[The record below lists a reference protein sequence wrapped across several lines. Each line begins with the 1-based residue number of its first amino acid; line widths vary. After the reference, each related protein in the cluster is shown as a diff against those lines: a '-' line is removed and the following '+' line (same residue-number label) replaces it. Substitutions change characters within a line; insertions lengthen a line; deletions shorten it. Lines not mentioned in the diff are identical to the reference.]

1 MIEVFCFKLF
11 FFFFITSSFYPLW
24 LLSNFIS
31 IFIFVLLFY
40 YKINY

>member
-1 MIEVFCFKLF
+1 MIEVFCFKL
-11 FFFFITSSFYPLW
+11 FFITSSFYPLW